1 MMRATAEDADA
12 AELVGIN
19 SRAVYARATALAVAI
34 ATLGG
39 LFLAIRSVFDPVSGP
54 TQLIFAFEAVVIG
67 GMGSLWGTLLG
78 GLALGVAQTVGAQI
92 NPEYRS
98 PGRTS
103 AVPGGA
109 GRSVQ
114 RRPLEPEA
122 DAMKVQ
128 RWTRTSKLFTGGT
141 VVLAALLATVPLLF
155 DPDVVQKLTNL
166 LILVLLAA
174 MWNAL
179 AGYGGLLSVGQQA
192 FIGIGAYG
200 TVFFAGLGISPYPA
214 MLLATLLAGAI
225 SVPISFFALRL
236 RAAQFAIGMWV
247 TAEVIS
253 IFVRLDQNLGAGT
266 GISLIQMNQYEP
278 NFRQAYTFW
287 LALAFTVIFL
297 AAVFFLLRSPLGASL
312 QAIRD
317 DEDAARSLG
326 VRVASRKRL
335 LFVLAGFGC
344 GAAGVLVV
352 ANTLFIEPGSI
363 FSVQWSAYM
372 IFMVLVGGLGTF
384 EGPILGAILLF
395 AIQTTFTQGGP
406 WYLVGLGATA
416 ALFALALPRGLW
428 GTIEERLGL
437 APVACRLSRGRD
449 QG

>member
-1 MMRATAEDADA
+1 VR
-12 AELVGIN
+12 
-19 SRAVYARATALAVAI
+19 VA
-34 ATLGG
+34 
-39 LFLAIRSVFDPVSGP
+39 
-54 TQLIFAFEAVVIG
+54 
-67 GMGSLWGTLLG
+67 
-78 GLALGVAQTVGAQI
+78 
-92 NPEYRS
+92 
-98 PGRTS
+98 
-103 AVPGGA
+103 
-109 GRSVQ
+109 
-114 RRPLEPEA
+114 
-122 DAMKVQ
+122 
-128 RWTRTSKLFTGGT
+128 RWTRTSKVFTGGSAA
-141 VVLAALLATVPLLF
+141 VALALASVPLIF

-166 LILVLLAA
+166 LILVILAT

-179 AGYGGLLSVGQQA
+179 AGYGGLVSVGQQA

-200 TVFFAGLGISPYPA
+200 TVFLAGLGISPYVA
-214 MLLATLLAGAI
+214 MLLAMVVAGVL
-225 SVPISFFALRL
+225 SVPISLFALRL

-247 TAEVIS
+247 IAEVIS
-253 IFVRLDQNLGAGT
+253 ILVRLDKNLGAGT
-266 GISLIQMNQYEP
+266 GISLIQMNQYDP

-287 LALAFTVIFL
+287 TALAFAVLFL
-297 AAVFFLLRSPLGASL
+297 AALFFLLRSPLGASL

-352 ANTLFIEPGSI
+352 ANTLFIEPGSV

-384 EGPILGAILLF
+384 EGPILGALLLF

-416 ALFALALPRGLW
+416 ALFALVLPRGLW
-428 GTIEERLGL
+428 GVIEGRLGL
-437 APVACRLSRGRD
+437 RLMPVGYRVVSSD
-449 QG
+449 QTAEVGT

>member
-1 MMRATAEDADA
+1 VRVE
-12 AELVGIN
+12 
-19 SRAVYARATALAVAI
+19 
-34 ATLGG
+34 
-39 LFLAIRSVFDPVSGP
+39 
-54 TQLIFAFEAVVIG
+54 
-67 GMGSLWGTLLG
+67 
-78 GLALGVAQTVGAQI
+78 
-92 NPEYRS
+92 
-98 PGRTS
+98 
-103 AVPGGA
+103 
-109 GRSVQ
+109 
-114 RRPLEPEA
+114 
-122 DAMKVQ
+122 
-128 RWTRTSKLFTGGT
+128 RWTRTSKVFTGGSA
-141 VVLAALLATVPLLF
+141 VVAFALASVPLIF
-155 DPDVVQKLTNL
+155 DSDVVQKLTNL
-166 LILVLLAA
+166 LILVILAT

-179 AGYGGLLSVGQQA
+179 AGYGGLVSVGQQA

-200 TVFFAGLGISPYPA
+200 TVYLAGMGVSPYVA
-214 MLLATLLAGAI
+214 MLLAMVLAGVL
-225 SVPISFFALRL
+225 SVPISLFALRL

-247 TAEVIS
+247 IAEVAS
-253 IFVRLDQNLGAGT
+253 LLVRLDKNLGAGT
-266 GISLIQMNQYEP
+266 GISLIQMNQFEP

-287 LALAFTVIFL
+287 MALGFTVLFL
-297 AAVFFLLRSPLGASL
+297 TALFFLLRSPLGASL

-352 ANTLFIEPGSI
+352 ANTLFIEPGSV

-416 ALFALALPRGLW
+416 ALFALVLPRGLW
-428 GTIEERLGL
+428 GVIEGRLGL
-437 APVACRLSRGRD
+437 HLLPVGYRVVGSKQKAELGA
-449 QG
+449 

>member
-1 MMRATAEDADA
+1 
-12 AELVGIN
+12 
-19 SRAVYARATALAVAI
+19 
-34 ATLGG
+34 
-39 LFLAIRSVFDPVSGP
+39 
-54 TQLIFAFEAVVIG
+54 
-67 GMGSLWGTLLG
+67 
-78 GLALGVAQTVGAQI
+78 
-92 NPEYRS
+92 
-98 PGRTS
+98 
-103 AVPGGA
+103 
-109 GRSVQ
+109 
-114 RRPLEPEA
+114 
-122 DAMKVQ
+122 MKVQ

-141 VVLAALLATVPLLF
+141 LLVAALLATVPLLF
-155 DPDVVQKLTNL
+155 DPDVVQKITNL

-200 TVFFAGLGISPYPA
+200 TVFFAGLGLSPYPA

-225 SVPISFFALRL
+225 SIPISYFALRL

-253 IFVRLDQNLGAGT
+253 ILVRLDQNLGAGT
-266 GISLIQMNQYEP
+266 GISLIQLNQYAP

-297 AAVFFLLRSPLGASL
+297 AAVFLLLRSRFGASL

-326 VRVASRKRL
+326 VRVAARKRL

-344 GAAGVLVV
+344 GAAGTLVV

-384 EGPILGAILLF
+384 EGPILGAVLLF

-416 ALFALALPRGLW
+416 ALFALVLPRGLW

-437 APVACRLSRGRD
+437 RLLPVGYRVVEMKGEERTA
-449 QG
+449 

>member
-1 MMRATAEDADA
+1 
-12 AELVGIN
+12 V
-19 SRAVYARATALAVAI
+19 
-34 ATLGG
+34 
-39 LFLAIRSVFDPVSGP
+39 
-54 TQLIFAFEAVVIG
+54 
-67 GMGSLWGTLLG
+67 
-78 GLALGVAQTVGAQI
+78 
-92 NPEYRS
+92 
-98 PGRTS
+98 
-103 AVPGGA
+103 
-109 GRSVQ
+109 
-114 RRPLEPEA
+114 
-122 DAMKVQ
+122 
-128 RWTRTSKLFTGGT
+128 
-141 VVLAALLATVPLLF
+141 AALLATVPLLF
-155 DPDVVQKLTNL
+155 EANLVQRLTNL

-200 TVFFAGLGISPYPA
+200 TVFFAGLGVSPYPA
-214 MLLATLLAGAI
+214 MVLATLLAGFI

-247 TAEVIS
+247 IAEVIS
-253 IFVRLDQNLGAGT
+253 ILARLDQNLGAGT
-266 GISLIQMNQYEP
+266 GISLIQLNQFEP

-287 LALAFTVIFL
+287 LALGFTVIFL
-297 AAVFFLLRSPLGASL
+297 AALFFLLRSPLGVSL

-326 VRVASRKRL
+326 VRVAARKRL

-344 GAAGVLVV
+344 GAAGVLIV

-384 EGPILGAILLF
+384 EGPIIGAILLF
-395 AIQTTFTQGGP
+395 AIQTNFTQGGP

-416 ALFALALPRGLW
+416 ALFALVLPRGLW

-437 APVACRLSRGRD
+437 RLLPVGYRVVEVKGEEKTA
-449 QG
+449 

>member
-1 MMRATAEDADA
+1 MR
-12 AELVGIN
+12 
-19 SRAVYARATALAVAI
+19 
-34 ATLGG
+34 
-39 LFLAIRSVFDPVSGP
+39 
-54 TQLIFAFEAVVIG
+54 
-67 GMGSLWGTLLG
+67 
-78 GLALGVAQTVGAQI
+78 
-92 NPEYRS
+92 
-98 PGRTS
+98 
-103 AVPGGA
+103 
-109 GRSVQ
+109 
-114 RRPLEPEA
+114 
-122 DAMKVQ
+122 VQ
-128 RWTRTSKLFTGGT
+128 RWTRTSRLFTGAT
-141 VVLAALLATVPLLF
+141 AVVAVALASVPLIF
-155 DPDVVQKLTNL
+155 EADVVQKLTSL
-166 LILVLLAA
+166 LILVILAA

-200 TVFFAGLGISPYPA
+200 TVFFAGLGVSPYAA
-214 MLLATLLAGAI
+214 MLLAMGLAGAI
-225 SVPISFFALRL
+225 SVPISFVALRL

-247 TAEVIS
+247 IAEVAS
-253 IFVRLDQNLGAGT
+253 ILVRLDKNLGAGT
-266 GISLIQMNQYEP
+266 GISLIQMNQYAP

-287 LALAFTVIFL
+287 MALGFAVIFL
-297 AAVFFLLRSPLGASL
+297 SALFFLLRSPLGASL

-352 ANTLFIEPGSI
+352 ANSLFIEPGSV

-416 ALFALALPRGLW
+416 ALFALVLPRGLW

-437 APVACRLSRGRD
+437 RLMPVGYRVVSPNKTPEASA
-449 QG
+449 

>member
-1 MMRATAEDADA
+1 M
-12 AELVGIN
+12 
-19 SRAVYARATALAVAI
+19 
-34 ATLGG
+34 
-39 LFLAIRSVFDPVSGP
+39 
-54 TQLIFAFEAVVIG
+54 
-67 GMGSLWGTLLG
+67 
-78 GLALGVAQTVGAQI
+78 TV
-92 NPEYRS
+92 R
-98 PGRTS
+98 
-103 AVPGGA
+103 
-109 GRSVQ
+109 
-114 RRPLEPEA
+114 
-122 DAMKVQ
+122 

-141 VVLAALLATVPLLF
+141 GVVAVLLASVPLAF
-155 DPDVVQKLTNL
+155 GPDIVQKTTTL

-192 FIGIGAYG
+192 FIGLGAYG
-200 TVFFAGLGISPYPA
+200 TVFFAGLGMPPYIA
-214 MLLATLLAGAI
+214 MIVAVVVAGSLSI
-225 SVPISFFALRL
+225 PISLFALRL

-247 TAEVIS
+247 IAEVAS
-253 IFVRLDQNLGAGT
+253 IAVRLDQDLGAGT
-266 GISLIQMNQYEP
+266 GISLSQLYQYDP
-278 NFRQAYTFW
+278 SYRQAYTFW
-287 LALAFTVIFL
+287 LALALTVVFL
-297 AAVFFLLRSPLGASL
+297 AALFFLLRSPLGASL

-326 VRVASRKRL
+326 VRVAARKRL

-344 GAAGVLVV
+344 AAAGVLIV
-352 ANTLFIEPGSI
+352 ANTLFIEPGSV

-416 ALFALALPRGLW
+416 ALFALLLPRGLW

-437 APVACRLSRGRD
+437 RLLPVGY
-449 QG
+449 QVVEKK

>member
-1 MMRATAEDADA
+1 M
-12 AELVGIN
+12 
-19 SRAVYARATALAVAI
+19 SVA
-34 ATLGG
+34 
-39 LFLAIRSVFDPVSGP
+39 
-54 TQLIFAFEAVVIG
+54 
-67 GMGSLWGTLLG
+67 
-78 GLALGVAQTVGAQI
+78 
-92 NPEYRS
+92 
-98 PGRTS
+98 
-103 AVPGGA
+103 
-109 GRSVQ
+109 
-114 RRPLEPEA
+114 
-122 DAMKVQ
+122 
-128 RWTRTSKLFTGGT
+128 RWTRTSRIFTAAAAAT
-141 VVLAALLATVPLLF
+141 ALLLACVPLVF
-155 DPDVVQKLTNL
+155 DPDVVQKLTTL

-200 TVFFAGLGISPYPA
+200 TVFFAGAGVTPYVA
-214 MLLATLLAGAI
+214 MVLATVVAGAVA
-225 SVPISFFALRL
+225 VPISLFALRL

-247 TAEVIS
+247 IAETIS
-253 IFVRLDQNLGAGT
+253 IVVRLDRNLGAGT
-266 GISLIQMNQYEP
+266 GISLIELNRFDP
-278 NFRQAYTFW
+278 IFRQAYTFW
-287 LALAFTVIFL
+287 LALGFTVAFL
-297 AAVFFLLRSPLGASL
+297 AALFFLLRSPLGASL

-317 DEDAARSLG
+317 DEEAARSLG

-344 GAAGVLVV
+344 GAAGVLIV

-395 AIQTTFTQGGP
+395 AIQSTFTQGGP

-416 ALFALALPRGLW
+416 ALFALLLPRGLW

-437 APVACRLSRGRD
+437 RLLPVGYRVVKVKSGDERAA
-449 QG
+449 